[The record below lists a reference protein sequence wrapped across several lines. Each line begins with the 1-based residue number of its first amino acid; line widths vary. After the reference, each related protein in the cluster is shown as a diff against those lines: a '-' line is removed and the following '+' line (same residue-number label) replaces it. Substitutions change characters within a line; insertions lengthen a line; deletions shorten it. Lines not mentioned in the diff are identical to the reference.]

1 MCGGTATLS
10 FSHPVVHWAFKVGV
24 AADIAA
30 RPPELFNHAPPSD
43 DAAAGDRD
51 WTKKDARFNTS
62 VPLLPLF
69 EEFKSIGALILDH
82 IAGGLCHELFVR
94 VAPSSASVL
103 ATGGAM
109 EGDLTG
115 LASVNR
121 CLYKFTHG
129 HGYGGGA
136 RGSGAT
142 GPQSGHADVDVEHQD
157 TAACVLGA
165 PSPFLTTIFS
175 CDPTAARRVD
185 VLVTSEDRVVRLE
198 DCVAGA
204 VPDGARWATFV
215 LSVGDSVT
223 FHSSALHGGG
233 CNHAPDGAFDQV
245 AGHAYWPGRPIRVVA
260 DSSWTVVAGVDAEA
274 MTGMPQRKA
283 GCRTCVALD
292 EQQ

>member
-1 MCGGTATLS
+1 VHDGAETA
-10 FSHPVVHWAFKVGV
+10 
-24 AADIAA
+24 
-30 RPPELFNHAPPSD
+30 RN
-43 DAAAGDRD
+43 R
-51 WTKKDARFNTS
+51 
-62 VPLLPLF
+62 
-69 EEFKSIGALILDH
+69 
-82 IAGGLCHELFVR
+82 HELFVR

-157 TAACVLGA
+157 IAACVLGA

-204 VPDGARWATFV
+204 VPDGARWMTFV

-260 DSSWTVVAGVDAEA
+260 DSSWTVVAGVGAEA
-274 MTGMPQRKA
+274 MAGMPQRKA
-283 GCRTCVALD
+283 GCRTCVALE
-292 EQQ
+292 EQQWRIKPRVSAPACRSRRINTPLAEDQSTEENQDDDIPEDDGQNGFCRGCGIATHTGV

>member
-1 MCGGTATLS
+1 MCGGTAILS

-30 RPPELFNHAPPSD
+30 RPSELFNHAPPSD
-43 DAAAGDRD
+43 DAEAGARD

-136 RGSGAT
+136 EWRDWTTERPCRRRRRA
-142 GPQSGHADVDVEHQD
+142 PGHCRLRPWRSQPVFDDD
-157 TAACVLGA
+157 
-165 PSPFLTTIFS
+165 FL
-175 CDPTAARRVD
+175 V
-185 VLVTSEDRVVRLE
+185 
-198 DCVAGA
+198 
-204 VPDGARWATFV
+204 
-215 LSVGDSVT
+215 
-223 FHSSALHGGG
+223 
-233 CNHAPDGAFDQV
+233 
-245 AGHAYWPGRPIRVVA
+245 
-260 DSSWTVVAGVDAEA
+260 
-274 MTGMPQRKA
+274 
-283 GCRTCVALD
+283 
-292 EQQ
+292 